1 MLTGSGEVGRE
12 TVIGIE
18 NLVLSP
24 LLTPILELSPLL
36 TPILELSPLLTPILE
51 LSPLITPILPLLR
64 VTLGSALGLNKFES

>member
-24 LLTPILELSPLL
+24 LLTPILELSP
-36 TPILELSPLLTPILE
+36 
-51 LSPLITPILPLLR
+51 ILPLLR
-64 VTLGSALGLNKFES
+64 VVTLGSAPGLNKFGS

>member
-36 TPILELSPLLTPILE
+36 PPILELS
-51 LSPLITPILPLLR
+51 PILPLLR
-64 VTLGSALGLNKFES
+64 VVTLGSAPGLNKFGS